1 MENVFFGVL
10 IIAFLYLSFRF
21 IRGSL
26 KFAIVLP
33 IILFLLFVFLSF
45 YIDNS
50 FEDKVKTHIKS
61 VESIDD
67 L

>member
-1 MENVFFGVL
+1 MENVL
-10 IIAFLYLSFRF
+10 IGILIVAFLYLSFRF